1 MKKFIFG
8 KLVDEENLCNLE
20 HERNEILRHINT
32 ENNVV
37 IYGPRNY
44 GKTSLVKNIVVKN
57 FRKTHKKPFIFF
69 VDLFNITD
77 DKSLTFRLKA
87 ALEHAMVEI
96 PLKKLTDEIKSFVA
110 HMRPE
115 ISIDPVTGA
124 TSLSLKAVDY
134 QNTQSIYNIFDVLK
148 NIAKKRE
155 LLLIFDE
162 FQDIVR
168 LKSAQGIIRGF
179 LQEIP
184 SPVIIMGSKS
194 HLLGKIFLSP
204 KEPFYQW
211 GATVNFEPIEYEVYH
226 AYIEERFKQR
236 KLRFALPVSV
246 KLQDN
251 MHRVPESI
259 NIVCNEIMENYEN
272 IEIQQEHINQTI
284 ISIIETRQAQYEE
297 LLRYYSLNEQII
309 MASVAKRG
317 SLKQYN
323 AVDYLSDLKMNNKT
337 VATIFK
343 KLIDEGHIENH
354 EDAYRIND
362 PLLEI
367 YFKLYR

>member
-8 KLVDEENLCNLE
+8 KLVNEENICDLE
-20 HERNEILRHINT
+20 HERDAILRHINSG
-32 ENNVV
+32 NNVV

-44 GKTSLVKNIVVKN
+44 GKTSLVKNIILKK
-57 FRKTHKKPFIFF
+57 FRETHKRSFIFF
-69 VDLFNITD
+69 VDLFNVTD
-77 DKSLTFRLKA
+77 EKSLTFRLKV
-87 ALEHAMVEI
+87 ALERSMADI
-96 PLKKLTDEIKSFVA
+96 PLKKWTEEIKKFVA

-115 ISIDPVTGA
+115 FNLDPVTG
-124 TSLSLKAVDY
+124 TTTLSLKAIDY
-134 QNTQSIYNIFDVLK
+134 QRSQSIYDIFNVLK
-148 NIAKKRE
+148 SIAEKRS
-155 LLLIFDE
+155 LLLVFDE

-168 LKSAQGIIRGF
+168 LRSAQGIIRGL
-179 LQEIP
+179 LQEIQA
-184 SPVIIMGSKS
+184 PVIIMGSKS
-194 HLLGKIFLSP
+194 HLLREIFLKP

-211 GATVNFEPIEYEVYH
+211 GATVNFEPIKYEVYY

-236 KLRFALPVSV
+236 GLHLELPLSI

-259 NIVCNEIMENYEN
+259 NILCNEIMENFEN
-272 IEIQQEHINQTI
+272 TDIQQEHINQTI
-284 ISIIETRQAQYEE
+284 LSIIETRQAQYEE

-323 AVDYLSDLKMNNKT
+323 SIEYLTDIKMNNKT
-337 VATIFK
+337 VANIFK

-354 EDAYRIND
+354 ENAYRVND

-367 YFKLYR
+367 YLKLYR